1 VTMKNFKPIL
11 LLVLVFIA
19 GVVIGAVAN
28 RSLVRHAVRQSII
41 HPDMVQTAFEERV
54 DHRLRLDND
63 QQAKLHDIFATA
75 HLRIREIQLQIRPQ
89 MAQVSSNIDLQISAM
104 LTADQLRRYQEL
116 KTENGPLLRFIR
128 QPR

>member
-1 VTMKNFKPIL
+1 MKNFKPIL
-11 LLVLVFIA
+11 LLALVFIA

-28 RSLVRHAVRQSII
+28 RSLVRHAVRQSIN
-41 HPDMVQTAFEERV
+41 HPDMVQTAFEQQM

-75 HLRIREIQLQIRPQ
+75 HLKMREIQLQVRPQ
-89 MAQVSSNIDLQISAM
+89 TAQVASNVDLQVSGM
-104 LTADQLRRYQEL
+104 LDADQLRRYQEL
-116 KTENGPLLRFIR
+116 KSENGPLVRFLR

>member
-1 VTMKNFKPIL
+1 MKDFKPIL
-11 LLVLVFIA
+11 LLTLVFIA

-28 RSLVRHAVRQSII
+28 RSLVRHAVRQTQI
-41 HPDMVQTAFEERV
+41 HPETVQKAFEQQI

-75 HLRIREIQLQIRPQ
+75 HLKMREIQLEIRPQ
-89 MAQVSSNIDLQISAM
+89 TALVASNVDSQVSAM
-104 LTADQLRRYQEL
+104 LDADQMRRYKEI
-116 KTENGPLLRFIR
+116 KTENGPLVRFLR

>member
-1 VTMKNFKPIL
+1 MKNFKPIL
-11 LLVLVFIA
+11 LLALVFIA

-28 RSLVRHAVRQSII
+28 RSFVRHAVRQTAL
-41 HPDMVQTAFEERV
+41 HPDMAQKVFEQQV

-75 HLRIREIQLQIRPQ
+75 HLKTREIRLEIRPE
-89 MAQVSSNIDLQISAM
+89 MLQVASNIDLQISAM
-104 LTADQLRRYQEL
+104 LTAEQMRRYKEL
-116 KTENGPLLRFIR
+116 KTENGPMAQFLR